1 MLIYVF
7 KMHGLIHFEQ
17 FVGNTAPQLLVNK
30 RFYKETGVFTG
41 HVAIYAAVLIEI
53 VVPTCF

>member
-7 KMHGLIHFEQ
+7 NMHGLMHFEQ

-30 RFYKETGVFTG
+30 RFYRETGVFTG
-41 HVAIYAAVLIEI
+41 HVAIYGGS
-53 VVPTCF
+53 PN